1 MKIKLRTLILC
12 LIVVYGVIFPA
23 VIAALLWAVGG

>member
-23 VIAALLWAVGG
+23 VIAALVWASGG

>member
-12 LIVVYGVIFPA
+12 LIVVYGIIFPA
-23 VIAALLWAVGG
+23 VIAALVWAAGG